1 MIAIIIQLD
10 CNWES
15 SETQKT
21 KTSDD
26 DYQIKAEKTV
36 KRKATLR
43 YKIKGEGS
51 RGQNWMYKK
60 KWPPRIF
67 TTIVFQILKW
77 PNQILWSRGR
87 KKCE

>member
-15 SETQKT
+15 SETQKS

-36 KRKATLR
+36 KRKAILR
-43 YKIKGEGS
+43 YKVKGEGS
-51 RGQNWMYKK
+51 GEKLSTKEMATKNIHIHYFCFFK
-60 KWPPRIF
+60 F
-67 TTIVFQILKW
+67 
-77 PNQILWSRGR
+77 
-87 KKCE
+87 

>member
-15 SETQKT
+15 SETQKS

-36 KRKATLR
+36 KRKAILR
-43 YKIKGEGS
+43 YKVKGEGS
-51 RGQNWMYKK
+51 GEKLSTKEMATKNIHYFCFFK
-60 KWPPRIF
+60 F
-67 TTIVFQILKW
+67 
-77 PNQILWSRGR
+77 
-87 KKCE
+87 